1 MRDSMRDST
10 PDSTFRRRST
20 LAATIFTVLQAAAP
34 QLQAAESK
42 PQQLPKI
49 SVEAAEDSLKTE
61 VASSPKYSQ
70 PLLDTPQTIQVIPQ
84 AVIRDRAATTLRDV
98 LRNSPGIT
106 FQAGEGGGGLP
117 GDQNFS
123 MRGTSARNS
132 LFIDGVRDV
141 GSYTRDSFNLQ
152 QAEVIKGPT
161 GTMAGRSVTSG
172 AINQVSK
179 TAQLGD
185 AQDYSLG
192 YGSDDYKRVTGDINL
207 GLGDS
212 MAFRLNAMHHDA
224 EVSNRDV
231 VENKRWGIAPSFALG
246 LGTATRFTASALY
259 LDEHNVPDYG
269 LPWGSTTQITAVD
282 PSHNGTFRT
291 GAYEARP
298 AVDQSNF
305 YGLKNYDYE
314 DIETK
319 SGTLQLEHDFSE
331 TLSARNVLRHLDSER
346 SSAITA
352 PRPPNRQL
360 QRRDMETENL
370 TNLTDVT
377 LDLATGPIKHTV
389 VTGLELTRE
398 TTKSRNSAQAGNQPT
413 IDDFFRPDPNQRPRG
428 PMPVN
433 NGNPSRTEINSIAL
447 YAIDTIELDEQWAI
461 IAGVRRDDV
470 DVDYELRDFTT
481 GAVTSRLSRSDAEL
495 TYQGAVT
502 FKPVA
507 EGTLYLAYGTG
518 FDPTVDAGTTGSG
531 LSSSPTQANNVSLPP
546 EESRHL
552 EAGVKWELL
561 DHRLALDGAVFRTE
575 KTNLRTRTLNSDPFI
590 LDGEQRIQGVEVSA
604 SGMLG
609 DAWSVFAGAS
619 YLDTEY
625 KFSLNALDRG
635 QELPLVPELSANAWT
650 TYALPFGVMLG
661 LGVQYIDDMVRSR
674 NGTLGELVVD
684 GAVLFDAMASYQVN
698 DALSLRL
705 NVLNLSDEEYVDRFG
720 GGHYIPG
727 AGRSAQLTAL
737 LSF

>member
-1 MRDSMRDST
+1 MRDSI
-10 PDSTFRRRST
+10 PGRRST
-20 LAATIFTVLQAAAP
+20 LAAAIFAVLQSAAP
-34 QLQAAESK
+34 QLQAAEAK

-49 SVEAAEDSLKTE
+49 SVKASEDSMKTD

-70 PLLDTPQTIQVIPQ
+70 SLLDTPQTIQVIPQ
-84 AVIRDRAATTLRDV
+84 TVIRDRAATTLRDV

-123 MRGTSARNS
+123 MRGSSARNS

-152 QAEVIKGPT
+152 QVEVIKGPT
-161 GTMAGRSVTSG
+161 GTMAGRSATSG

-179 TAQLGD
+179 APFSGD
-185 AQDYSLG
+185 AQEYSLG
-192 YGSDDYKRVTGDINL
+192 YGSDDYKRVSSDINL

-212 MAFRLNAMHHDA
+212 MAFRLNAMYHDA

-259 LDEHNVPDYG
+259 VEEDNIPDYG
-269 LPWGSTTQITAVD
+269 LPWTTVTQ
-282 PSHNGTFRT
+282 NGVEYPT
-291 GAYEARP
+291 GAYDATP

-319 SGTLQLEHDFSE
+319 SGTLQLEHDFSDHI
-331 TLSARNVLRHLDSER
+331 TARNVLRYLDSER

-360 QRRDMETENL
+360 QRRDMKTENI

-377 LDLATGPIKHTV
+377 IDFSTGAIEHTV
-389 VTGLELTRE
+389 VTGLELSRE
-398 TTKSRNSAQAGNQPT
+398 TTEGRNSSQTTNQPQIT
-413 IDDFFRPDPNQRPRG
+413 DFFDPNPNLPPLG
-428 PMPVN
+428 PMPIN
-433 NGNPSRTEINSIAL
+433 SGNPSETEIKGIAL
-447 YAIDTIELDEQWAI
+447 YIVDTIKLTDQWAI
-461 IAGVRRDDV
+461 TAGLRRDDV
-470 DVDYELRDFTT
+470 DVDYQARNFTT
-481 GAVTSRLSRSDAEL
+481 RAVTESLSRSDEEI

-502 FKPVA
+502 FKPI
-507 EGTLYLAYGTG
+507 EDGTLYVAYGTG

-531 LSSSPTQANNVSLPP
+531 LSSLPTQANNVNLPP
-546 EESRHL
+546 EESSNL
-552 EAGVKWELL
+552 EAGVKWELFNR
-561 DHRLALDGAVFRTE
+561 RLALNGAVFRTE
-575 KTNLRTRTLNSDPFI
+575 KTNLRTRNLNTDPFI
-590 LDGEQRIQGVEVSA
+590 LDGEQRIEGLELSA
-604 SGMLG
+604 SGMITE
-609 DAWSVFAGAS
+609 AWSVFAGAS
-619 YLDTEY
+619 LLDSEY
-625 KFSLNALDRG
+625 KISRNALDQG
-635 QELPLVPELSANAWT
+635 QELPLVPEVSANAWT
-650 TYALPFGVMLG
+650 TYVLPFGLTVG

-674 NGTLGELVVD
+674 SASLGELVVD
-684 GAVLFDAMASYQVN
+684 GVTLVDLMASYTINETV
-698 DALSLRL
+698 SLRL
-705 NVLNLSDEEYVDRFG
+705 NVLNLGDEEYVDRFG
-720 GGHYIPG
+720 GGHYVPG
-727 AGRSAQLTAL
+727 AGRSAQLTAF

>member
-1 MRDSMRDST
+1 MHDSL
-10 PDSTFRRRST
+10 PDLLSPRRSSI
-20 LAATIFTVLQAAAP
+20 AAAIFTVLQAAAAP
-34 QLQAAESK
+34 LHAADEP

-49 SVEAAEDSLKTE
+49 SVEAAEDALKTD

-70 PLLDTPQTIQVIPQ
+70 ALLDTPQTIQVIPQ
-84 AVIRDRAATTLRDV
+84 AVIRERAATTLRDV

-132 LFIDGVRDV
+132 LFVDGVRDV

-152 QAEVIKGPT
+152 QVEVIKGPT
-161 GTMAGRSVTSG
+161 GTMAGRSATTG
-172 AINQVSK
+172 AINQVTK
-179 TAQLGD
+179 VPHQGD

-192 YGSDDYKRVTGDINL
+192 YGSDAYKRVSSDLNL

-212 MAFRLNAMHHDA
+212 MALRLNAMYHDA

-231 VENKRWGIAPSFALG
+231 VETQRWGIAPSFALG

-259 LDEHNVPDYG
+259 VDEDNVPDYG
-269 LPWGSTTQITAVD
+269 LPWGSTTQAGVTY
-282 PSHNGTFRT
+282 PT
-291 GAYEARP
+291 GAYHTTP

-305 YGLKNYDYE
+305 YGLKNYDFE

-319 SGTLQLEHDFSE
+319 SGTLQLEHDFNE
-331 TLSARNVLRHLDSER
+331 AITARNVLRYLDSER

-360 QRRDMETENL
+360 QRRDMQSENL
-370 TNLTDVT
+370 TNLTDVSIEF
-377 LDLATGPIKHTV
+377 ATGAIRHTV

-398 TTKSRNSAQAGNQPT
+398 TTKSRNSAQTTNQPT
-413 IDDFFRPDPNQRPRG
+413 IADFFHPDPNALPLG
-428 PMPVN
+428 PMPIN
-433 NGNPSRTEINSIAL
+433 SGNPSKTEIESIAL
-447 YAIDTIELDEQWAI
+447 YLVDTIQLNEQWAI
-461 IAGVRRDDV
+461 TAGLRRDDV
-470 DVDYELRDFTT
+470 DVDYELRNFTT
-481 GAVTSRLSRSDAEL
+481 RAVTESLSRSDDEI

-507 EGTLYLAYGTG
+507 AGTLYVAYGTG

-531 LSSSPTQANNVSLPP
+531 LSSAPTQANNVNLPP
-546 EESRHL
+546 EESSNL

-561 DHRLALDGAVFRTE
+561 DRRLALNAAVFRTE
-575 KTNLRTRTLNSDPFI
+575 KTNLRTRNLNTDPFI
-590 LDGEQRIQGVEVSA
+590 LDGEQRIQGVEFSA
-604 SGMLG
+604 SGSIS

-619 YLDTEY
+619 VLDTEY
-625 KFSLNALDRG
+625 KLSLNALDQG
-635 QELPLVPELSANAWT
+635 QELPLVPEVSANAWT
-650 TYALPFGVMLG
+650 TYVLPFGLTVG

-674 NGTLGELVVD
+674 SATLGELVVD
-684 GAVLFDAMASYQVN
+684 GVTLVDLMASYTVN
-698 DALSLRL
+698 DTLSLRL
-705 NVLNLSDEEYVDRFG
+705 NVLNVGDEEYVDRFG

-727 AGRSAQLTAL
+727 AGRSAQLTAF

>member
-1 MRDSMRDST
+1 MRDS
-10 PDSTFRRRST
+10 FFQRRST
-20 LAATIFTVLQAAAP
+20 LAATIFTVLQAATP
-34 QLQAAESK
+34 SLQAADNK

-49 SVEAAEDSLKTE
+49 SVDAAEDSLKTD

-123 MRGTSARNS
+123 LRGTSARNS
-132 LFIDGVRDV
+132 LFVDGVRDV
-141 GSYTRDSFNLQ
+141 GAYTRDSFNLQ
-152 QAEVIKGPT
+152 QVEVIKGPT
-161 GTMAGRSVTSG
+161 GTMAGRSATSG
-172 AINQVSK
+172 AINQVTK
-179 TAQLGD
+179 APHLGD
-185 AQDYSLG
+185 SQDYSLG
-192 YGSDDYKRVTGDINL
+192 YGSDDYKRVSSDINL

-212 MAFRLNAMHHDA
+212 MAFRLNAMYHDA

-259 LDEHNVPDYG
+259 VDEDNVPDYG
-269 LPWGSTTQITAVD
+269 LPWGSTTF
-282 PSHNGTFRT
+282 NGVTYPT
-291 GAYEARP
+291 GAYEATP
-298 AVDQSNF
+298 SVDQSIF

-319 SGTLQLEHDFSE
+319 SGTLQVEHDFSDAI
-331 TLSARNVLRHLDSER
+331 TARNVLRYLDSER

-377 LDLATGPIKHTV
+377 LEFATGAIQHSL

-398 TTKSRNSAQAGNQPT
+398 KTRGSNSAQSTNQPT
-413 IDDFFRPDPNQRPRG
+413 IPDFFNPDPNVRPLG

-433 NGNPSRTEINSIAL
+433 SGNPSETEIKSIAL
-447 YAIDTIELDEQWAI
+447 YVVDTIKLTDQWAI
-461 IAGVRRDDV
+461 TAGVRRDDV
-470 DVDYELRDFTT
+470 DVDYQLRNFAT
-481 GAVTSRLSRSDAEL
+481 GAVTDDLSRSDEEF

-502 FKPVA
+502 FKPVEA
-507 EGTLYLAYGTG
+507 GTLYIAYGTG
-518 FDPTVDAGTTGSG
+518 FDPTVDAGTTGSA
-531 LSSSPTQANNVSLPP
+531 LSNSPTQANNVNLPP
-546 EESRHL
+546 EESTNL

-561 DHRLALDGAVFRTE
+561 DRRLALNGAVFRTE
-575 KTNLRTRTLNSDPFI
+575 KTNLRTRNLNTDPFI
-590 LDGEQRIQGVEVSA
+590 LDGEQRIDGIELSA
-604 SGMLG
+604 TGMLTE
-609 DAWSVFAGAS
+609 AWSVFAGAS
-619 YLDTEY
+619 FLDTEY
-625 KFSLNALDRG
+625 KVSANALESG
-635 QELPLVPELSANAWT
+635 QELPLVPEVSANAWT
-650 TYALPFGVMLG
+650 TYVLPFGVTVG

-674 NGTLGELVVD
+674 NATLGELVVD
-684 GAVLFDAMASYQVN
+684 GVTLVDLMASYQVN
-698 DALSLRL
+698 DVLSLRL
-705 NVLNLSDEEYVDRFG
+705 NVLNVGDEEYVDRFG
-720 GGHYIPG
+720 GGHYVPG
-727 AGRSAQLTAL
+727 AGRAAQLTAF